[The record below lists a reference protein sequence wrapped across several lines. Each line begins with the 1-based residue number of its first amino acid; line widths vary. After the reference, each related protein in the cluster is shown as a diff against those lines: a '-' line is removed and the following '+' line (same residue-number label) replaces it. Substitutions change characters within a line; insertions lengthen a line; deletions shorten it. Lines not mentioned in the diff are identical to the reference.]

1 VREETEVRL
10 KGKIAIITGSS
21 KGIGEGCARVF
32 AREGALVVVT
42 SRHERDGAAVAAS
55 ITAAGG
61 TAIALGV
68 DVSDP
73 VMVRRMLDDT
83 VSRFGRL
90 DILVNN
96 AGQHLSKNVE
106 KTSEEEWDH
115 IIDTNLKSTFLCSKY
130 AIPHLRKTRG
140 CIINMSSMVG
150 IVGQGNSGAYS
161 ATKGG
166 IIAMTKGMALDFAPD
181 GIRVNCICPGWIETP
196 LVNYWF
202 SQQENEAESR
212 RYIHSVHPLGRIG
225 TSEECGEAALFLASD
240 SSSFITGTVLAID
253 GGVTLGY

>member
-1 VREETEVRL
+1 MRL
-10 KGKIAIITGSS
+10 KGKVAIITGSS

-32 AREGALVVVT
+32 AREGACVVVT
-42 SRHERDGAAVAAS
+42 SRHEKEGAAVAEG
-55 ITAAGG
+55 INAAGG
-61 TAIALGV
+61 TAIALEA
-68 DVSDP
+68 DVSDSGQ
-73 VMVRRMLDDT
+73 VQRMIEKTL
-83 VSRFGRL
+83 SRFGKL

-96 AGQHLSKNVE
+96 AGQHLSKNIE
-106 KTSEEEWDH
+106 KTSEEEWVH
-115 IIDTNLKSTFLCSKY
+115 IIETNLKSVFLCSKY

-140 CIINMSSMVG
+140 CIVNMSSMVG

-161 ATKGG
+161 STKGG

-196 LVNYWF
+196 LVNLWF
-202 SQQENEAESR
+202 AQQDNEAESR
-212 RYIHSVHPLGRIG
+212 KYIHSVHPLGRIG

-240 SSSFITGTVLAID
+240 SSSFITGTVLAVD